1 MSKKPKPA
9 KAAKQPKPA
18 KADDDGLVEAVV
30 ARDFTSTIFGNLS
43 SGQKI
48 RISPEREITWKAQG
62 LIK

>member
-1 MSKKPKPA
+1 MPKQPKQA

-43 SGQKI
+43 GGQKI
-48 RISPEREITWKAQG
+48 RISSERKITWKDQG

>member
-1 MSKKPKPA
+1 MAKKPK
-9 KAAKQPKPA
+9 KTKEAKQSKPA
-18 KADDDGLVEAVV
+18 KVDDGLVEAVV

-43 SGQKI
+43 AGQKI

>member
-18 KADDDGLVEAVV
+18 KADDGMVEAVV

-43 SGQKI
+43 GGQTI
-48 RISPEREITWKAQG
+48 RISPERVDVWKAQG